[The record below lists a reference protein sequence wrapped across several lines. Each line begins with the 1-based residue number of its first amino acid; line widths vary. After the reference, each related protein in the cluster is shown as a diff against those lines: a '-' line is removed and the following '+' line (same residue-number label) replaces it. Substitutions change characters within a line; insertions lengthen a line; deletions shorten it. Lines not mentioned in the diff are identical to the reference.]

1 MSKTLKTV
9 IIAVVCF
16 GLIVTIVPLSVFS
29 ARGNL
34 KKVSLPDGF
43 EEKLSTD
50 VFDNTADVRIMS
62 SNLLVHY
69 ESWGGLPAKPRA
81 KQYVEILN
89 SYKPDVVG
97 IQELCDEWYC
107 CVNNNL
113 PEGYK
118 MLYPFTTGAF
128 VRMTA
133 MLYNSDTLD
142 VVENG
147 NFAYKEKDNPRLR
160 RVVWAVFEVKATGK
174 QFAVINTHF
183 DLLREGREEELT
195 AIMHSQADE
204 LIEFV
209 NSIADE
215 YNCPVF
221 SVGDFNTM
229 EDTAFTNPVDIPE
242 IYNKLAQNFTDC
254 KFNCENKDSKTVE
267 SSPVLDGDTLIFGA
281 NDGCIYTVDIHTGDL
296 LKKYSVGSAVLGE
309 VCVTEDKI
317 YAASFDGYAV
327 CFNK

>member
-1 MSKTLKTV
+1 MSKALKII
-9 IIAVVCF
+9 IIAVLCF
-16 GLIVTIVPLSVFS
+16 CLLVTVVPLSVFS

-43 EEKLSTD
+43 EENLSAD
-50 VFDNTADVRIMS
+50 VFDNTADVRVMS

-81 KQYVEILN
+81 KQYAEILN
-89 SYKPDVVG
+89 RYKPDVVG
-97 IQELCDEWYC
+97 IQELCDEWFC

-113 PEGYK
+113 PDGYK
-118 MLYPFTTGAF
+118 MLFPLTTGAF

-133 MLYNSDTLD
+133 MIYNADTLD
-142 VVENG
+142 VMDSG

-174 QFAVINTHF
+174 QFAVTNTHF

-195 AIMHSQADE
+195 AVMHSQADE
-204 LIEFV
+204 LLAFV

-215 YNCPVF
+215 YSCPVI

-229 EDTAFTNPVDIPE
+229 EDTAFTKPVDIPE
-242 IYNKLAQNFTDC
+242 IYNKLAQNLTDS
-254 KFNCENKDSKTVE
+254 KFSCENKICGTEQDWDYPSYDHIFIKGNAQAKTFALM
-267 SSPVLDGDTLIFGA
+267 SYSYLADMSDHYPIFA
-281 NDGCIYTVDIHTGDL
+281 DIKL
-296 LKKYSVGSAVLGE
+296 S
-309 VCVTEDKI
+309 DK
-317 YAASFDGYAV
+317 D
-327 CFNK
+327 

>member
-1 MSKTLKTV
+1 MFWSD
-9 IIAVVCF
+9 CNDC
-16 GLIVTIVPLSVFS
+16 PLVSVS

-34 KKVSLPDGF
+34 KKVSLPYGF

-69 ESWGGLPAKPRA
+69 ESWGGLPAKPRS

-133 MLYNSDTLD
+133 MLYNADTLD

-174 QFAVINTHF
+174 QFAVTNTHF

-195 AIMHSQADE
+195 AVMHSQADE

-242 IYNKLAQNFTDC
+242 IYNKLAQNFTDS
-254 KFNCENKDSKTVE
+254 KFNCENKVCGTQQDWNYPSYDHIFIKGNAKAQTF
-267 SSPVLDGDTLIFGA
+267 SLMSYAYLTDMSDHYPIFADIKLSDT
-281 NDGCIYTVDIHTGDL
+281 NE
-296 LKKYSVGSAVLGE
+296 LKGKNSL
-309 VCVTEDKI
+309 
-317 YAASFDGYAV
+317 
-327 CFNK
+327 